1 MGKKVY
7 VLLFM
12 LFILAGCELHSAEG
26 TKDGE
31 ENRQPVKQSPSIKA
45 LEVDGSS
52 FFSVGDW
59 YDDESVLVM
68 EDDEKESHIY
78 LYNLYTGEKK
88 GFFQSE
94 NPIISVKANR
104 NHTYFLIQ
112 TTISD
117 QQAELLFL
125 NRQGEIIDSFQMNSF
140 DVQYVWNPYREN
152 QVFVTAFFEDWTF
165 QSFLLD
171 LSNKT
176 HEKHMLSQP
185 FAQWLTPSA
194 LAYVP
199 INQTNPLGDVP
210 LFVHDVHKKVEK
222 QVLDGIVSYS
232 AFPDTL
238 LTIGPKQ
245 DEEGSGVYTFYKNDT
260 LQKIQSFSMPLVSDV
275 SGWIIPYHQ
284 LNAVNGMF
292 YIFQP
297 RALDTMAET
306 EGFQLL
312 SLSLKTGKKE
322 VIFDQIDNV
331 PFKLSP
337 NGQLSLMG
345 YQSEKIIDLRTK
357 KIIPFIEFT

>member
-7 VLLFM
+7 VLLLM

-31 ENRQPVKQSPSIKA
+31 GNRQPVKQSPSIKA
-45 LEVDGSS
+45 LKVDGSF

-59 YDDESVLVM
+59 YDDETVLIM

-88 GFFQSE
+88 VFFQSE
-94 NPIISVKANR
+94 NRIISVKAN
-104 NHTYFLIQ
+104 HDYTYFLVQ

-117 QQAELLFL
+117 EEAELVFL
-125 NRQGEIIDSFQMNSF
+125 NRHGEIIQSFQMDSF
-140 DVQYVWNPYREN
+140 DVQYVWNPYRDN

-176 HEKHMLSQP
+176 YEKYMLSQP
-185 FAQWLTPSA
+185 FAQWLTQSA

-199 INQTNPLGDVP
+199 INQNDPLGDVP
-210 LFVHDVHKKVEK
+210 LFVHDVHTKAEK
-222 QVLDGIVSYS
+222 QVLNEIVSFS
-232 AFPDTL
+232 AFPGTL
-238 LTIGPKQ
+238 LTIGPKR
-245 DEEGSGVYTFYKNDT
+245 DEEGSGVYTFYRNDT

-284 LNAVNGMF
+284 LNTANDMF

-297 RALDTMAET
+297 KALDTMAEA

-312 SLSLKTGKKE
+312 SFSLKTGKKE
-322 VIFDQIDNV
+322 VIVDQIDNV

-345 YQSEKIIDLRTK
+345 YQSEKIIDFRTK
-357 KIIPFIEFT
+357 KIISFIEFT